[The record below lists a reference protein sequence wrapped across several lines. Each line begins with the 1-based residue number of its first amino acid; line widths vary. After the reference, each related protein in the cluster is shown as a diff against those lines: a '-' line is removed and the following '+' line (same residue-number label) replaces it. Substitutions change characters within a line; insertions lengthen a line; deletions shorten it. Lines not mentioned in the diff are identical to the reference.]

1 MKKLI
6 VSLVLNFLMMGISNA
21 SIIPMESLLIINTAE
36 VEVSLENLTQK
47 EIFQVAKYTAETNS
61 LDFVVA
67 DEIKYIQIFTVN
79 GTLKYQ
85 LPVMSNKLRIS
96 KKLFNKGEYRL
107 GFIMEGNKSIE
118 FTGVKVN

>member
-1 MKKLI
+1 M
-6 VSLVLNFLMMGISNA
+6 
-21 SIIPMESLLIINTAE
+21 
-36 VEVSLENLTQK
+36 
-47 EIFQVAKYTAETNS
+47 
-61 LDFVVA
+61 A